1 MIIKIVTESKLTVV
15 NFCMPKPDADLYMP
29 LDLPPNQKNV
39 ENQDRPAG
47 LLWAMG
53 YGPPDRGPA
62 LAKPNLQYLQIML
75 YEDNHCN
82 DIERRT

>member
-1 MIIKIVTESKLTVV
+1 MIIKMVTESKLTVV

-29 LDLPPNQKNV
+29 LDLPPNQKNL

-47 LLWAMG
+47 LLRAMG

-62 LAKPNLQYLQIML
+62 LAKPNLIITVMTCLL
-75 YEDNHCN
+75 YTSPSPRDA
-82 DIERRT
+82 